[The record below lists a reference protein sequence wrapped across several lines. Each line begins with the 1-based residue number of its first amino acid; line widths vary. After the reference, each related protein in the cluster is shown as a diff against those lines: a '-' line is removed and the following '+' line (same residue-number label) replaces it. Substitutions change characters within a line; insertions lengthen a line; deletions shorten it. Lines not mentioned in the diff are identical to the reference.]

1 MVADLGFV
9 AGDLL
14 DSLSTSLFNL
24 AAVISVLTP
33 KAAISYGHSSTL
45 PTWVLPY
52 PAIGESSTHRPPSRR
67 LNDSDWAPIPP
78 ADDVPPFDNGM
89 PLHSEDLAR
98 MPLYPEYSS
107 ADAWPQNGLQA
118 PFSADVYPSSETNF
132 TSSGSFNQG
141 YGDTTSFVGLPFLP
155 PQDPVAHPQHEPGYP
170 GHTNSSKFYGQD
182 SSLTSYGRM
191 LRMGSSERNHYLFE
205 HTSHILP

>member
-1 MVADLGFV
+1 
-9 AGDLL
+9 
-14 DSLSTSLFNL
+14 
-24 AAVISVLTP
+24 
-33 KAAISYGHSSTL
+33 
-45 PTWVLPY
+45 
-52 PAIGESSTHRPPSRR
+52 
-67 LNDSDWAPIPP
+67 
-78 ADDVPPFDNGM
+78 M

-191 LRMGSSERNHYLFE
+191 LRMGSTLEIGTRSST
-205 HTSHILP
+205 TSTKYRCRATWAICGCRRCCLACPGSVHNLLDMSSPVFMLLHFSQPKILPLH